1 MYYKIPKLQARMYI
15 WAAVTTASLP
25 HNEDMCNILV
35 VSSLSPPHAP

>member
-25 HNEDMCNILV
+25 HNEDMCNMWRV
-35 VSSLSPPHAP
+35 FVFVFAR